1 MKIAVS
7 SSNGKDVDLLFGK
20 SKTLYVYEFNGE
32 NTKFF
37 EKREVEID
45 EDRKHQG
52 VKIVKLLHDV
62 DLVICVQIGFKS
74 KMRLDKKGIKVY
86 QDEGPIDEVLERYVN
101 HYKFMNQPL
110 NI

>member
-7 SSNGKDVDLLFGK
+7 SSNGKDVDLHFGK
-20 SKTLYVYEFNGE
+20 SKTLYVYEFNCE
-32 NTKFF
+32 NTKFL

-52 VKIVKLLHDV
+52 VKIVILLQDV
-62 DLVICVQIGFKS
+62 DLVICFKIGFKS
-74 KMRLDKKGIKVY
+74 KMRLDKKAIKVY
-86 QDEGPIDEVLERYVN
+86 QDECTIDEVLERYVN

>member
-7 SSNGKDVDLLFGK
+7 SSNGKDVDLHFGK

-62 DLVICVQIGFKS
+62 DLVI
-74 KMRLDKKGIKVY
+74 
-86 QDEGPIDEVLERYVN
+86 
-101 HYKFMNQPL
+101 
-110 NI
+110 